1 MSTPASPPQPAASH
15 DDDDDG
21 SPSDPSTLA
30 AQHPAPVISGEPSS
44 TTAVRPI
51 SDPSSSPA
59 QEAPRLQSGAE
70 DPSSVI
76 DPKDAASLQLP
87 SNHAGK
93 SKEQEEDKLD
103 RFSCHI
109 WCARPFGS
117 AMASIRTLTLGATA
131 SKYQTNRSSA
141 PAVTCTAGPACTRCV
156 LRTCLPP

>member
-1 MSTPASPPQPAASH
+1 MSTSASPSQPAASH
-15 DDDDDG
+15 DDD
-21 SPSDPSTLA
+21 SPSDPPALA
-30 AQHPAPVISGEPSS
+30 ARQPGPAISEGPSS
-44 TTAVRPI
+44 TTAVHST
-51 SDPSSSPA
+51 SDPSSSPS
-59 QEAPRLQSGAE
+59 QGPPRLESGAD